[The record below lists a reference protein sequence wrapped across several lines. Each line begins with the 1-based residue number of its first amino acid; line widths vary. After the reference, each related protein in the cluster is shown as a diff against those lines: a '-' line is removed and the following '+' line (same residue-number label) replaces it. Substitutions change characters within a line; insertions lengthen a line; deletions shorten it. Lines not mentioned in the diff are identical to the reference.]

1 MSRKNCEKCNGTG
14 TVWHWGEIK
23 GADSDSPCPDC
34 SWGVWNVTLKCWLL
48 GPAMSSRG
56 AEGGWRVERPRGRPT
71 QRPRPTQHVRGEA
84 GERMMWARR
93 NRTMVTPRDQE
104 KR

>member
-48 GPAMSSRG
+48 GPAMS
-56 AEGGWRVERPRGRPT
+56 RVEA
-71 QRPRPTQHVRGEA
+71 QKAA
-84 GERMMWARR
+84 GEWNARAADPR
-93 NRTMVTPRDQE
+93 NARDPRNTFE
-104 KR
+104 AKRESA